1 MYPARFDYIR
11 AEHWEHALEVLAQ
24 HGVEAR
30 PLAGGQSLVPLLKL
44 RLAQPRLVVDI
55 GHLPRGAVV
64 ADGSGIRIP
73 ALTRHADA
81 EREPVLGLATSLVED
96 AASHIGDPQIR
107 HMGTVG
113 GALAEADPSGDWSA
127 ALIALRAEVVCQSVR
142 GARTIP
148 LRAFFQGPYSTAL
161 APDEL
166 IAEVRIPPRPTAG
179 RTGGAYL
186 KVEWRAGSFAVAG
199 VAVELV
205 LDEERRCRDIGIGLA
220 ALGPRPAADEVVEA
234 LLRGRPLT
242 DDAVADACALL
253 GRRLEPYSDTRAS
266 AEYRR
271 ALGPVVFER
280 TLRNAAQRALGGEVD
295 ARVW

>member
-1 MYPARFDYIR
+1 MYPAPFEYIR
-11 AEHWEHALEVLAQ
+11 AESWEHALDVLAQ
-24 HGVEAR
+24 HGAEAR
-30 PLAGGQSLVPLLKL
+30 PLAGGQSLVPLMKL

-55 GHLPRGAVV
+55 GHLACGAAQTDEAGLRV
-64 ADGSGIRIP
+64 P
-73 ALTRHADA
+73 ALIRHAAA
-81 EREPVLGLATSLVED
+81 EREPLLGLATNLLWD
-96 AASHIGDPQIR
+96 AACQIGDPQIR

-127 ALIALRAEVVCQSVR
+127 AFIALRAEVVCRSRR
-142 GARTIP
+142 GERTIP
-148 LRAFFQGPYSTAL
+148 LRAFFQGPYATAL

-166 IAEVRIPPRPTAG
+166 IAEVRIPHRPKGG
-179 RTGGAYL
+179 RSGGAYL

-205 LDEERRCRDIGIGLA
+205 LDDERRCRDIGIGLA
-220 ALGPRPAADEVVEA
+220 ALGPCPAADEAVEA
-234 LLRGRPLT
+234 VLRGRPIT
-242 DDAVADACALL
+242 DDAVAEARTLL

-280 TLRNAAQRALGGEVD
+280 ALRIAAQRALGSEVE